1 LPRKCISL
9 TWCYAESNNLT
20 AESLLM
26 TALDDDWSIDDDKS
40 VGDKNIEDDICL
52 GNNRKRANDKNKKSG
67 LFYHNIFIAG

>member
-1 LPRKCISL
+1 
-9 TWCYAESNNLT
+9 
-20 AESLLM
+20 M

-67 LFYHNIFIAG
+67 LFYHNIFSAG